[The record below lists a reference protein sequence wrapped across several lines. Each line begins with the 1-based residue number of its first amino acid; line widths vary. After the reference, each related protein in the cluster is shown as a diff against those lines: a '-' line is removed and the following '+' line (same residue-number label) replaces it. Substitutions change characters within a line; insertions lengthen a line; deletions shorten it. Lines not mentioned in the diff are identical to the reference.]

1 MLNADWML
9 LLMPIVVDVINSN
22 EKLLMLM
29 MVVTDADNKLVMV
42 MVLLTDA
49 PITLFAIS
57 SSPSW
62 SSANAFLVQKMLC
75 NHSLNRHQHHNT
87 TFVMTLYHS

>member
-1 MLNADWML
+1 MLIVILMH
-9 LLMPIVVDVINSN
+9 LLMPIVVVINSN
-22 EKLLMLM
+22 EKLLM
-29 MVVTDADNKLVMV
+29 MVVTDADDKLVMV
-42 MVLLTDA
+42 IVLLTDA
-49 PITLFAIS
+49 LITLFAIS

-87 TFVMTLYHS
+87 TFLMTLYFS

>member
-1 MLNADWML
+1 MML
-9 LLMPIVVDVINSN
+9 LLMPIVVLSNSN

-29 MVVTDADNKLVMV
+29 MVVTGADNKLVMV

-49 PITLFAIS
+49 LITLFAIS

-62 SSANAFLVQKMLC
+62 SSANAFLVQKIAL
-75 NHSLNRHQHHNT
+75 
-87 TFVMTLYHS
+87 